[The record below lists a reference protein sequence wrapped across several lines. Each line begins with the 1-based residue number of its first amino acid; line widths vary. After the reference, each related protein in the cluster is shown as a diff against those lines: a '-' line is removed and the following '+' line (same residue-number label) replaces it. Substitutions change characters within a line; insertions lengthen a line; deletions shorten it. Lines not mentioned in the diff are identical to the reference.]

1 MREYELTKWE
11 RRKAILVK
19 WIIVNILLRISPY
32 AVLAFSLETA
42 NLYHENIE
50 AHEE

>member
-1 MREYELTKWE
+1 MREHELTKWE

-19 WIIVNILLRISPY
+19 WIIVNILWRISPY
-32 AVLAFSLETA
+32 AVLAFSLEIS